1 MHTPH
6 PESQFNWQAFSTNRS
21 NEKKVEHYYRLR
33 FEAAEQR
40 YNRMKGLTRA
50 ALEKVRCIERENQD
64 LRSSKELVG
73 LGLEPR
79 VANCSLSV
87 FLKVRDSIY
96 NNKKMEEDNDNNNE
110 AIKASMDALVAEL
123 GAVREDNARLVA
135 HIRLLRSD
143 NTRCI
148 KLQEDADLHSLY
160 LKAIAEAREFKPT
173 IAKLRAQISAME
185 FDWTQAKQLRD
196 ELFDYDDKLR
206 EHRMVE
212 DALCLRGGGGGTE
225 GVKVFATSR
234 RQMLE
239 ILVED
244 RNRNINGHYARHV
257 VPLEQLRVEKD
268 KEILDLRRQVRMYEL
283 QSGIPTVEL
292 RAIQVP
298 DWVEQACAAETRCR
312 SVISKCCVEE
322 AKLEALKHAVEQY
335 EDRAS
340 EWKTAHDQAL
350 GIIRKAE
357 KMRAE
362 YDGLVAKLREEDQR
376 ILAKKKELEKKMG
389 NRNNAVD
396 LHARFTRLRDISE
409 ETDEAEGEIAAKELA
424 LKRLRANIVARE
436 KALHEEQKA
445 LEQLEV
451 KMVGLASRKKQM
463 MVMMDTTTTTGSD
476 NDNVEKQGNRC
487 SAMEEDG
494 SCCGDDDE
502 KLLSSGFSSVC
513 V

>member
-1 MHTPH
+1 M
-6 PESQFNWQAFSTNRS
+6 
-21 NEKKVEHYYRLR
+21 
-33 FEAAEQR
+33 
-40 YNRMKGLTRA
+40 
-50 ALEKVRCIERENQD
+50 
-64 LRSSKELVG
+64 
-73 LGLEPR
+73 
-79 VANCSLSV
+79 
-87 FLKVRDSIY
+87 
-96 NNKKMEEDNDNNNE
+96 
-110 AIKASMDALVAEL
+110 
-123 GAVREDNARLVA
+123 
-135 HIRLLRSD
+135 
-143 NTRCI
+143 
-148 KLQEDADLHSLY
+148 
-160 LKAIAEAREFKPT
+160 
-173 IAKLRAQISAME
+173 
-185 FDWTQAKQLRD
+185 AKQLRD

-212 DALCLRGGGGGTE
+212 DALCLRSGGGE

-257 VPLEQLRVEKD
+257 VPLEQLRVDKD

-283 QSGIPTVEL
+283 QSGIPIVEL

-312 SVISKCCVEE
+312 SVISRCCVEE

-335 EDRAS
+335 EDRSS
-340 EWKTAHDQAL
+340 EWKAAHDQAL

-362 YDGLVAKLREEDQR
+362 YDGLVTKLREEDQR

-389 NRNNAVD
+389 NHHHRNSGASASAVD

-424 LKRLRANIVARE
+424 LKRLRANIVAKE

-445 LEQLEV
+445 LEQLEE
-451 KMVGLASRKKQM
+451 KIVGLASHKKQM
-463 MVMMDTTTTTGSD
+463 MIMMMDTTTTTTTDD
-476 NDNVEKQGNRC
+476 NDDVEKQENRC
-487 SAMEEDG
+487 SGSAMEEDG
-494 SCCGDDDE
+494 GSSSSGINNNSCGDDDE
-502 KLLSSGFSSVC
+502 KSLSSGFSSVC